1 VWALAISADEQTI
14 VSGAADSVV
23 TFWKDCTEEVEEEK
37 EAKRVDM
44 VLKSVTISIISM
56 AADEVV
62 TQRSGFP

>member
-1 VWALAISADEQTI
+1 MWALAISADEQTI

-23 TFWKDCTEEVEEEK
+23 TFWTNCTEEVEEEK

-44 VLKSVTISIISM
+44 VLKSVDISLTSTASNDM
-56 AADEVV
+56 A